1 MPRVSIPLSLL
12 PAAGWLWLA
21 GLCLLGILGAEPRRH
36 HFEGAGLAFGAGLVV
51 FAWVRARRATVAT
64 SPRDHGPPPAQV
76 YAVPAIAAAMAFAWS
91 VRLGPLSDD
100 FVLRAWAVAGD
111 WTPEGWPFLRPV
123 PLALWQA
130 IFAAGLSWPAL
141 HALNVLV
148 HVLNSA
154 LVGYIGHRWLGPRA
168 GLAAGLLFAAFPA
181 STEAVAWSAGIFDLV
196 ATACVLAAIAL
207 VLRGPS
213 TAHRIAGLV
222 LICLAGLLSK
232 ESAIAIPALLLL
244 SMMMERQSR
253 GTRVRIVPVAVAL
266 ALAAAFAAGRLAV
279 SPAAAG
285 HLGNVPLESRHL
297 KDLLLRP
304 FAGLAVP
311 FRTSEGIG
319 TDAFV
324 AALAVL
330 ILIAIT
336 VVRVARTRG
345 GGAASGDAAALAPA
359 LLFGAG
365 WILASSFWLLR
376 QFYVSPLLEGSRYL
390 YLPCVGFAIAAGAAL
405 AGRPS
410 GRFVRTGAGAL
421 VVLLGLYGARLHSE
435 RRVWLEAAA
444 TRETVLSHV
453 AGMAKSRACRTVS
466 VEGAPDSREG
476 VYVFREGLAEA
487 LAGVPA
493 TPWGPA
499 CAFRWTGAAL
509 VSLPD
514 DASGPRGP

>member
-21 GLCLLGILGAEPRRH
+21 GLCLLGLLGGEPGRH
-36 HFEGAGLAFGAGLVV
+36 HFETAGLAFGAGVIP
-51 FAWVRARRATVAT
+51 FAWVRARGATRVERPVEHA
-64 SPRDHGPPPAQV
+64 PPPIGVHAT
-76 YAVPAIAAAMAFAWS
+76 PAIAAVLAFAWS
-91 VRLGPLSDD
+91 IGLGPLSDD

-111 WTPEGWPFLRPV
+111 WTPDGWPFLRPV

-130 IFAAGLSWPAL
+130 IFAAGLSWPVL
-141 HALNVLV
+141 HAVNVLV
-148 HVLNSA
+148 HAVNSA
-154 LVGYIGHRWLGPRA
+154 LVGHIGHTWLGPRA

-181 STEAVAWSAGIFDLV
+181 STEAVAWSAGIFDLM
-196 ATACVLAAIAL
+196 ATACVLASVAL
-207 VLRGPS
+207 VLAGPS
-213 TAHRIAGLV
+213 TARRTVGLV
-222 LICLAGLLSK
+222 LVCLAGLASK

-244 SMMMERQSR
+244 AMIMERQSR
-253 GTRVRIVPVAVAL
+253 GTRVSGVPVAVTL
-266 ALAAAFAAGRLAV
+266 VLAAAFAAGRLAV

-285 HLGNVPLESRHL
+285 HLANVPLESRHL
-297 KDLLLRP
+297 KDLLVRP

-311 FRTSEGIG
+311 FRTAEGIG
-319 TDAFV
+319 TDAFA

-336 VVRVARTRG
+336 LVRVARTRG
-345 GGAASGDAAALAPA
+345 GGAASGDAASLAPA

-365 WILASSFWLLR
+365 WILASSLWLLR
-376 QFYVSPLLEGSRYL
+376 QFYVSPLLEGSRCL

-410 GRFVRTGAGAL
+410 DRFARAGAGAL

-444 TRETVLSHV
+444 ARDTVLSHV
-453 AGMAKSRACRTVS
+453 AGMARARACRTVS
-466 VEGAPDSREG
+466 VDGAPHSVEG

-499 CAFRWTGAAL
+499 CAFRWTGASL